1 MPAGDITQGYTFV
14 PAEKNIDAPKMNAIV
29 GQASINPVFVSG
41 QVQASSTAAGDYFLL
56 YKANGTLAKILY
68 DDLASSLAAA
78 TGFQQQVWAV
88 RLRSF
93 NAIGNPNFEVDQRNA
108 GTAVGM
114 NQLAQDRWAFYKT
127 GMTTAGWTAGQQT
140 PTSRIQ
146 VPGTSFSISRT
157 FIRLTLTTPQST
169 LAAGDFTYGIH
180 QVEGP
185 SFRELQDDVHSLQ
198 LLVRSSVAPVSF
210 GVALTDQAP
219 PTRTLTKLCTIP
231 VANTWTLIQLPN
243 LPIWPPTGNFQ
254 SDAGV
259 AGYQLRFL
267 FACGTGSMSPANDT
281 WQNGNFFGAP
291 GMSNFAANVA
301 NSTFDI
307 AFVQHEPG
315 PQCTTLI
322 DKPFTQNLDEC
333 LRYYTK
339 SYLPTERPG
348 TASASGIIVAPCA
361 AGSGITQYQ
370 PFKKLMAK
378 SPTMAIYSYVTG
390 AANTARDMGSNS
402 DRTVTSV
409 GQISQ
414 HGFGIINLST
424 TNPAISWY
432 AYAYIADTGF

>member
-267 FACGTGSMSPANDT
+267 FACGPKSALSVWISPFPAIGPPTNSIDRILIFHPVQPPSSRISFCSADSLKPALGTRSRSNRSQGSSSL
-281 WQNGNFFGAP
+281 GATYL
-291 GMSNFAANVA
+291 S
-301 NSTFDI
+301 
-307 AFVQHEPG
+307 Q
-315 PQCTTLI
+315 
-322 DKPFTQNLDEC
+322 
-333 LRYYTK
+333 
-339 SYLPTERPG
+339 LPT
-348 TASASGIIVAPCA
+348 
-361 AGSGITQYQ
+361 
-370 PFKKLMAK
+370 
-378 SPTMAIYSYVTG
+378 
-390 AANTARDMGSNS
+390 
-402 DRTVTSV
+402 
-409 GQISQ
+409 
-414 HGFGIINLST
+414 
-424 TNPAISWY
+424 
-432 AYAYIADTGF
+432 